1 MAEQSM
7 IKARSTL
14 ISMYNDNYDDT
25 DIENCKKDVKAVSV
39 GVTVD
44 GTWQKRYGFN
54 PLLGVVFIISVDTG
68 EVLDYELNC
77 KHCFECRSRSK
88 WDKNSE
94 KYQTWYNQH
103 ESECSV
109 NHLKS
114 SESMEKEA
122 AIKMFLRSVEKG
134 GLKYTTYIGDGDSS
148 SYGMVAQV
156 LKEKYSDQYV
166 VVKEDCIGHIQKRM
180 GSNLRKYKTEKKA
193 KKLDDGQTVGGK
205 GRLTKV
211 VIDKLQNYY
220 GAAIRQ
226 NVGNLRIMQ
235 DAIWAIFY
243 HTIKASN
250 ETLDVQHQYCPK
262 GSKSWCKYQLDVANG
277 TNFYTQDNCLPP
289 IFRKEL
295 KPLFTRLSSDESLKR
310 CLKGVTQNQNESLN
324 SVLWKKCPKSVFCG
338 KQKLSAC
345 AAQSVLNGTKVQ
357 LVQQLYFIHVV

>member
-1 MAEQSM
+1 
-7 IKARSTL
+7 
-14 ISMYNDNYDDT
+14 
-25 DIENCKKDVKAVSV
+25 
-39 GVTVD
+39 
-44 GTWQKRYGFN
+44 
-54 PLLGVVFIISVDTG
+54 
-68 EVLDYELNC
+68 
-77 KHCFECRSRSK
+77 
-88 WDKNSE
+88 
-94 KYQTWYNQH
+94 
-103 ESECSV
+103 
-109 NHLKS
+109 
-114 SESMEKEA
+114 
-122 AIKMFLRSVEKG
+122 MFLRSVEKG

-295 KPLFTRLSSDESLKR
+295 KPLFTRLSSDELLKR
-310 CLKGVTQNQNESLN
+310 CLKGVTQNQNEALN
-324 SVLWKKCPKSVFCG
+324 SIL
-338 KQKLSAC
+338 
-345 AAQSVLNGTKVQ
+345 
-357 LVQQLYFIHVV
+357 